1 MMLNNSI
8 NIDIIRQDKYNLQK
22 RLDAYIPI
30 VTPKS
35 YTMLVAC
42 PYIVEVGAY
51 TVGTDENH
59 IMKLRDTWYPTLFS
73 KECVDK
79 ILSNYFTGCN
89 GRKVQPKVYTEM
101 QWYKEKVDTLTYT
114 IEMLGKLEKKLE
126 NKEE

>member
-1 MMLNNSI
+1 MSNNSI
-8 NIDIIRQDKYNLQK
+8 NIETVRQDKYDMQK

-30 VTPKS
+30 IAPKS

-73 KECVDK
+73 KESVDK
-79 ILSNYFTGCN
+79 ILSNSFTGCN
-89 GRKVQPKVYTEM
+89 GRKVQPRVYTEI
-101 QWYKEKVDTLTYT
+101 QWYQEKVDTLTFA
-114 IEMLGKLEKKLE
+114 IEMMNKLEKNLE
-126 NKEE
+126 TKDE